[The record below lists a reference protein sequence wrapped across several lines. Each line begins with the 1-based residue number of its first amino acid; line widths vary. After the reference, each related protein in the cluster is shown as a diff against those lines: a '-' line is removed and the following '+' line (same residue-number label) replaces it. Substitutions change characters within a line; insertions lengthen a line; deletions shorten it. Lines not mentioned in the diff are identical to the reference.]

1 VDRSTLYEWGTCLT
15 ASLEVHSSCYVPIQ
29 FDHVTLSII
38 KFIVAWP
45 NFSTCLNEIIVIQH
59 VNKVCTTNKHQ
70 VELGLTGDS
79 TAQVAKWK
87 EEVKLWESDKKKPN
101 PFEVQVYCK
110 LFLSWCR
117 CWGCLNND
125 YKPWH
130 RAVHHSFAEKEKA
143 ELITG
148 DTFIIREDISATKLI
163 TMGMDLKE
171 QQYVN
176 G

>member
-1 VDRSTLYEWGTCLT
+1 LILSV

-70 VELGLTGDS
+70 FELGLTGDS

-130 RAVHHSFAEKEKA
+130 STSLFCWEREGSVAPPGLL
-143 ELITG
+143 LIVDPAG
-148 DTFIIREDISATKLI
+148 KL
-163 TMGMDLKE
+163 MLE
-171 QQYVN
+171 HLQVS
-176 G
+176 